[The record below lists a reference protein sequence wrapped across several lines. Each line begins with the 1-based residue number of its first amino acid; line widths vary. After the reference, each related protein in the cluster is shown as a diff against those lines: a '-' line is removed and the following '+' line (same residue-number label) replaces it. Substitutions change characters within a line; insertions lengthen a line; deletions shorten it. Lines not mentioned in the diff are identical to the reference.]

1 MITPPV
7 VEGLN
12 GQSSNWKFVKAD
24 IPEGSV
30 LGPLLFLIQGLIPDV
45 KLLLMILFYFSL
57 LTVRKFLLKHLTA
70 IY

>member
-1 MITPPV
+1 MITPAV
-7 VEGLN
+7 MKGLY

-30 LGPLLFLIQGLIPDV
+30 LGPSLFLIQGLIPDA

-57 LTVRKFLLKHLTA
+57 LTVQKILLKHLIA